1 MAKIGFSKLSLKR
14 NDSIKEIEW
23 NGQKIEVK
31 QFLPTG
37 DKLDLISR
45 VVNLSTDDNA
55 FYNPCKVEIFEIIET
70 IIAYTNI
77 NVTDKQFEDVL
88 KLYDLFVSSG
98 FKDAIYKAIPK
109 EEIDYINKSIFATI
123 TEIYRYRDSAL
134 GIMQSV
140 AEDFKNTDL
149 DARKIINTLQE
160 NPEGMELLKDVVTKV
175 G

>member
-14 NDSIKEIEW
+14 NDSIKEIEL
-23 NGQKIEVK
+23 NGQKIEIK

-98 FKDAIYKAIPK
+98 FKDAIYEAIPK

>member
-1 MAKIGFSKLSLKR
+1 MAKVTFTKLGLKKD
-14 NDSIKEIEW
+14 DSIKELAWGE
-23 NGQKIEVK
+23 QKIEIK

-45 VVNLSTDDNA
+45 VVNLSTDENA
-55 FYNPCKVEIFEIIET
+55 FYNPCKVEIFEVIEILLT
-70 IIAYTNI
+70 YTNI
-77 NVTDKQFEDVL
+77 NVTDKQLEDVL
-88 KLYDLFVSSG
+88 KLYDLFISSG
-98 FKDAIYKAIPK
+98 FKNKIYELIP
-109 EEIDYINKSIFATI
+109 ESEINYIETSIQATI
-123 TEIYRYRDSAL
+123 KEIYRYRDSVL

-160 NPEGMELLKDVVTKV
+160 NPEGIELLKDVVTKV

>member
-1 MAKIGFSKLSLKR
+1 
-14 NDSIKEIEW
+14 
-23 NGQKIEVK
+23 
-31 QFLPTG
+31 
-37 DKLDLISR
+37 
-45 VVNLSTDDNA
+45 
-55 FYNPCKVEIFEIIET
+55 
-70 IIAYTNI
+70 
-77 NVTDKQFEDVL
+77 
-88 KLYDLFVSSG
+88 VSSG
-98 FKDAIYKAIPK
+98 FKDAIYGAIPK

>member
-1 MAKIGFSKLSLKR
+1 MAKVAFTKLGLKKD
-14 NDSIKEIEW
+14 DSIKELEW

-45 VVNLSTDDNA
+45 VINLSTDDNA
-55 FYNPCKVEIFEIIET
+55 FYNPCKVEIFEIIE
-70 IIAYTNI
+70 IIMAYTNI
-77 NVTDKQFEDVL
+77 NITDKQLEDVL
-88 KLYDLFVSSG
+88 KLYDLFISSG
-98 FKDAIYKAIPK
+98 FKDAVYEVIPK
-109 EEIDYINKSIFATI
+109 EEIDYINKSVFATI